1 MTLCA
6 VWQHLTDED
15 RTIAMSRLATL
26 IAPEGIL
33 IVSLRHGPGAI
44 ERRVFP
50 VSPDMTVEVA
60 KACDLRQIGRASCR
74 ERVCQYVEIWVV
86 AVALKKTAKKAAS
99 VTERMYRV
107 QPAKS
112 Y

>member
-26 IAPEGIL
+26 IAPDGIL

-50 VSPDMTVEVA
+50 VSPDMTVEEA
-60 KACDLRQIGRASCR
+60 KACDLRLIRRQAAT
-74 ERVCQYVEIWVV
+74 YVPADNHELVV
-86 AVALKKTAKKAAS
+86 YWTWLGLQKVSFLL
-99 VTERMYRV
+99 R
-107 QPAKS
+107 PHDN
-112 Y
+112 

>member
-1 MTLCA
+1 MILRPPRSTRTYTLFPYTTLSRS
-6 VWQHLTDED
+6 HLTDED

-60 KACDLRQIGRASCR
+60 KACDLRLIRRREANSVQAANHAIGVSWTWLGLQK
-74 ERVCQYVEIWVV
+74 VC
-86 AVALKKTAKKAAS
+86 
-99 VTERMYRV
+99 
-107 QPAKS
+107 
-112 Y
+112 